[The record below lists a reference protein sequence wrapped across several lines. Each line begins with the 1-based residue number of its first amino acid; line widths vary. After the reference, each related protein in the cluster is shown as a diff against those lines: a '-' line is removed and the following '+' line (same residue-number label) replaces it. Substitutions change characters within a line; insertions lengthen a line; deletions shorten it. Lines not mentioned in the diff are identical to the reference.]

1 MKRTSPMQKFD
12 QNKRAKGSNAAVGA
26 RGTAIC
32 SPSTWLLLGLFL
44 GLAGVGALA
53 ILEFTIWNEV
63 PPALVG
69 LWEIQEGPQQDST
82 FEFFRNGTLEVHL
95 QEKKKDVPYKTQV
108 HMRGRTLVEI
118 KKDPFTRE
126 QKTSESLIREL
137 TADTLILETE
147 KGDVLKM
154 VRIE

>member
-1 MKRTSPMQKFD
+1 MNRAARLQKRKEQK
-12 QNKRAKGSNAAVGA
+12 QAQRANTDRGAVGWL
-26 RGTAIC
+26 
-32 SPSTWLLLGLFL
+32 SSSTWILFGLLLA
-44 GLAGVGALA
+44 LAGLGTLA
-53 ILEFTIWNEV
+53 VLEFTIWNKI

-69 LWEIQEGPQQDST
+69 LWEIDGGPQKDTT

-95 QEKKKDVPYKTQV
+95 QEKKRDIAYKTQV
-108 HMRGRTLVEI
+108 HVRDRTLLET
-118 KKDPFTRE
+118 KKDPLTRE
-126 QKTSESLIREL
+126 EKTSESRIREL